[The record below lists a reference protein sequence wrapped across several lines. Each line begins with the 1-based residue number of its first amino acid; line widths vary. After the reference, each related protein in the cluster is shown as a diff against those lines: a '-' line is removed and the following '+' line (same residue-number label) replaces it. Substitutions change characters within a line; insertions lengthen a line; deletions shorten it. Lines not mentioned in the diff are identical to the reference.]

1 MGLRRSF
8 SLCYTFL
15 LSLQATVYLSPQHGR
30 ALSLLLP
37 TTVTRRQDRMAPIDR
52 QIKGCKTVDA
62 ALALLNDYLEKTPT
76 DKISDDPFLSV
87 LHICGKTKNLKQAR
101 QLYDR
106 RPTEACQRILIQI
119 CGKCGDYREALRVL
133 RCRGDDDPSVGT
145 YHAAMAACGQA
156 GAWKTVLELFA
167 ELPPSEWRHSTLTHN
182 IVLTALARSKRG
194 DEALNLLKTM
204 TNPPPDRVS
213 YHKTIMA
220 LCSMGD
226 VDAAYHLCLTQCP
239 DDSAASDLVISAY
252 SKREQWD
259 MVRMVQCE
267 LNREVGSHDFMLWG
281 GSMIKVGKGR
291 NAHWEL
297 GTWTDGES
305 ALTVALQPHRN
316 PAKNGIKVLLLEGET
331 KIGYLLMIN
340 SVPSKESCMIG
351 AYLDPS
357 QRKRGLSKI
366 ILGVWMSICL
376 EAGVRTI
383 TGIINKPLLALVL
396 QETFGFVAANA
407 GGVEVEISQ
416 GTNGAIVLFSP
427 TKAIQGS
434 FSPPDIKRENI
445 IFADTHADPK
455 GRMVKVQTTFGP
467 PSNDELKKRVD
478 SILKGKSGLGTFT
491 HKQSGETLRTLLLG
505 K

>member
-1 MGLRRSF
+1 MGLGRSF
-8 SLCYTFL
+8 SLCCNFL
-15 LSLQATVYLSPQHGR
+15 LYLLAAVYLSQGGQ
-30 ALSLLLP
+30 AFSSLLP
-37 TTVTRRQDRMAPIDR
+37 VPAVTRQDRMAPINR
-52 QIKGCKTVDA
+52 QIKGCKTVEA
-62 ALALLNDYLEKTPT
+62 ALALLNAYIEKTPA
-76 DKISDDPFLSV
+76 DQISDDPFVSV

-101 QLYDR
+101 QLYAK
-106 RPTEACQRILIQI
+106 RPSEACQRVLIQI
-119 CGKCGDYREALRVL
+119 CGKCGDHREALRVL
-133 RCRGDDDPSVGT
+133 RCRDSPPSVGT

-167 ELPPSEWRHSTLTHN
+167 EIHPAAWRHSTLTHN

-194 DEALNLLKTM
+194 DEALTLLKTM
-204 TNPPPDRVS
+204 TDPPPDRVS
-213 YHKTIMA
+213 YHKTVMA

-226 VDAAYHLCLTQCP
+226 VDAAHDLCLTKCP
-239 DDSAASDLVISAY
+239 EDSAASDLVISAY

-297 GTWTDGES
+297 GTWTEGES
-305 ALTVALQPHRN
+305 VLTVALQPNRN
-316 PAKNGIKVLLLEGET
+316 PAKNGIKLLLIEGEA

-340 SVPSKESCMIG
+340 SVANTESCMIG
-351 AYLDPS
+351 AYLDPE

-366 ILGVWMSICL
+366 IIGVWASICL
-376 EAGVRTI
+376 EAGVRTV

-396 QETFGFVAANA
+396 QETFGFIAADA
-407 GGVEVEISQ
+407 GGVEVEISR

-455 GRMVKVQTTFGP
+455 GRMVKVQATFGP
-467 PSNDELKKRVD
+467 PSVEELKKRVD
-478 SILKGKSGLGTFT
+478 PILKGKSGLGAFT